1 MKKLFLFLAMAGLLV
16 ANMLFLGCVEESSG
30 PITESKILKTTDAI
44 YRDIRIV
51 VTDPEVRPM
60 FSQNELD
67 KLAELEEQYLEVVEI
82 LVEYPSDEDAIQRIS
97 WLATEVLGIFEQ
109 VTFVDK
115 ARPYIAAIRISIQ
128 ILKNHL

>member
-67 KLAELEEQYLEVVEI
+67 KLAELEKQYLEVVEI